1 MLKTIMENENTSFA
15 NISIPFEHDLRKGM
29 EIQAKL
35 VFSFSIIVFDMMNLL
50 VVLYI
55 VKLIAQINIF
65 EFPSLMFV
73 VVLTKSMED
82 SCIPASKAKTG
93 NEMNWSLKTSTV
105 MRVELFKFVLVE
117 KVIDISFSK
126 YLLIK
131 STEYFEHIINEKF
144 VYLFIYLFIYLF
156 VCVFVCLFVCLFIYL
171 YF

>member
-1 MLKTIMENENTSFA
+1 MLKTIMENENTNFA

-29 EIQAKL
+29 EILAKL
-35 VFSFSIIVFDMMNLL
+35 VFSFSIIVFDMVNLL
-50 VVLYI
+50 VVLCI

-82 SCIPASKAKTG
+82 LCIPSSKAKTG

-105 MRVELFKFVLVE
+105 LRVELFKFVVVE

-131 STEYFEHIINEKF
+131 STEYFEHIINES
-144 VYLFIYLFIYLF
+144 LFIYLF
-156 VCVFVCLFVCLFIYL
+156 VCLCVCLCVYLFIFL
-171 YF
+171 GIK

>member
-1 MLKTIMENENTSFA
+1 
-15 NISIPFEHDLRKGM
+15 
-29 EIQAKL
+29 
-35 VFSFSIIVFDMMNLL
+35 
-50 VVLYI
+50 
-55 VKLIAQINIF
+55 
-65 EFPSLMFV
+65 MFV

-156 VCVFVCLFVCLFIYL
+156 VCVFIYLFIFL
-171 YF
+171 GIK